1 MVPAVTKPRGS
12 GSKAQPTTAAAASG
26 GGGAANGNGALK
38 APDGVDDIL
47 FDID

>member
-38 APDGVDDIL
+38 ADGVDDIL